1 MIINH
6 NMAAH
11 NAQRQY
17 GVNTSKAV
25 KNLEKLSSG
34 LQINRAGDDAS
45 GLAISEKMRAQIY
58 GLEMAAKNT
67 LDGISLVQTGE
78 GSLQETHEMLHRLRE
93 LAVQASS
100 DTNIDSIDRV
110 TLQAEVND
118 LLEGIDQIVNLTEFN
133 RQKII
138 DGSFADKKFHIGPN
152 SDQNIT
158 FSIQAMDL
166 KGLKLDEGL
175 KIDLDEIVYG
185 EDGQPITRGGI
196 LSQADADAAITRFDE
211 AINILSSQR
220 AALGGMENSLEHT
233 LNSLGIAIENLTA
246 AKTRILSTDMAE
258 KFMEFTMDNI
268 LIESSQAMIAQ
279 ANQTPEGVLNLLR

>member
-6 NMAAH
+6 HVGAH
-11 NAQRQY
+11 HAQRQL
-17 GVNTSKAV
+17 GVKTSQAV

-34 LQINRAGDDAS
+34 LQINRAGDDAA
-45 GLAISEKMRAQIY
+45 GLAISEKMRAQIH

-78 GSLQETHEMLHRLRE
+78 GSLQETHEMLHRLRV

-118 LLEGIDQIVNLTEFN
+118 LLEGIDQIVTLTEFN

-158 FSIQAMDL
+158 FSINAMDL
-166 KGLKLDEGL
+166 KGLELDEGL
-175 KIDLDEIVYG
+175 KIELDEIVYG

-196 LSQADADAAITRFDE
+196 LTQADANHAISRFDN
-211 AINILSSQR
+211 AINILSEQR

-233 LNSLGIAIENLTA
+233 LNELGIAIENLTD

-258 KFMEFTMDNI
+258 KFMDFTMDNI
-268 LIESSQAMIAQ
+268 LIESSQAMVAQ
-279 ANQTPEGVLNLLR
+279 ANQTSEGVLNLLR